1 MPEGMPPGLLDTA
14 VAPQFPHEHRLRL
27 AVVAHFFFG
36 AEISAVLGNSN
47 NKEETTTKFPIP
59 SCVRFC
65 HVLFWDFPSP
75 ARSYQR
81 LIPRR
86 LCYFFSQRRFGLQEI
101 MPQLKLM
108 PLIPNEVVEVLEQL
122 LVHDAIRGLVD
133 EPVQECPNGIVTGSR
148 NILNAVWEI
157 QGGAPPC
164 RQRLQK
170 TSIHQHAG

>member
-1 MPEGMPPGLLDTA
+1 M
-14 VAPQFPHEHRLRL
+14 
-27 AVVAHFFFG
+27 
-36 AEISAVLGNSN
+36 GNS
-47 NKEETTTKFPIP
+47 
-59 SCVRFC
+59 V
-65 HVLFWDFPSP
+65 
-75 ARSYQR
+75 RSYQR